1 MKKLLVAID
10 FSDASAQVVEK
21 LSQLMCSNENTKV
34 YLMHIL
40 EPSICYD
47 VTGVLPDDVP
57 YPVIDSDERTEVR
70 RNAAQ
75 CLHSYAEQLRSLAN
89 VEVEE
94 IISDEFEV
102 SESIIHYAKEHH
114 MDTIVLGKH
123 GRGFLESVLIGSVAT
138 SVVRSSPIPVLVI
151 PVQKEK

>member
-1 MKKLLVAID
+1 
-10 FSDASAQVVEK
+10 
-21 LSQLMCSNENTKV
+21 
-34 YLMHIL
+34 
-40 EPSICYD
+40 
-47 VTGVLPDDVP
+47 
-57 YPVIDSDERTEVR
+57 
-70 RNAAQ
+70 
-75 CLHSYAEQLRSLAN
+75 LAN